1 MTPRHSLIGSFA
13 GLKPLDRLWKRALLF
28 GVPMAV
34 LVGLAAFPEKFRVEA
49 SLTPVDPS
57 TLGLSSSLEQFGALN
72 SVFGKQA
79 AIEVALRIG
88 TSIYTRDR
96 VIRIASLEQRLDMPK
111 IKLHRWLEN
120 KIEIRALRGGII
132 LIQMDYTDKKIA
144 KDIVAAF
151 TNATRDE
158 LAKIQQRQTKYKKG
172 ILEKLVAQSGLR
184 LSRAQSE
191 FDTFRLQNG
200 YGDPGTSFGALSSRI
215 PAMRTAI
222 EELDRRIAV
231 SNNTLTPE
239 NISMIQL
246 QAERIALIDQL
257 NEALDKRPGV
267 RAGTVGEVVDASTKS
282 NELDRELRVARTL
295 YTNYLRYLEGTVVE
309 DLTSAANIR
318 MLEQPYVSTERQYRW
333 PLLAAAIVL
342 FLLWMAIEF
351 YRLRPPLG
359 APVGSHRP
367 PYRSI
372 DRLGGTE

>member
-34 LVGLAAFPEKFRVEA
+34 LVGLAAFPEKFRAEA

-57 TLGLSSSLEQFGALN
+57 ALGLSSTLEQFGALN

-88 TSIYTRDR
+88 RSIYTRER

-111 IKLHRWLEN
+111 VKLHRWLEN
-120 KIEIRALRGGII
+120 EIEIRALRGGII
-132 LIQMDYTDKKIA
+132 LIQMDYADKKIA
-144 KDIVAAF
+144 QDIVAAF
-151 TNATRDE
+151 TKSTSDE
-158 LAKIQQRQTKYKKG
+158 LAKIQQSQTKYKKG

-200 YGDPGTSFGALSSRI
+200 YGEPGISFGAISSRV
-215 PAMRTAI
+215 PAIRTAI
-222 EELDRRIAV
+222 EDLDRRIAAA
-231 SNNTLTPE
+231 NKTLTAE

-257 NEALDKRPGV
+257 NEALDKRAGV
-267 RAGTVGEVVDASTKS
+267 RSGTVGEVVDASTKA
-282 NELDRELRVARTL
+282 NELERELRVARTL
-295 YTNYLRYLEGTVVE
+295 HTNYLRYLEGTVVE

-318 MLEQPYVSTERQYRW
+318 VLEQPYVSTERQYRW
-333 PLLAAAIVL
+333 SLLAAAIAL
-342 FLLWMAIEF
+342 LLLWMAIEF

-359 APVGSHRP
+359 SHRP
-367 PYRSI
+367 LHRSI
-372 DRLGGTE
+372 DRLGAAE